1 MHRLVDTVAGKA
13 TQHRTLF
20 RLSHFYGEFHAPFV
34 SGSCRHLKISCASLG
49 ATVDSTLD
57 DAPIILPNGKTTAAP
72 LKPQSKI
79 RPEFIDMTT
88 LIERLRNEL
97 PAVARTGDPINRAV
111 KEKVTR
117 MLQQAKL
124 NPREWQQ
131 HAIFRRG
138 RYTRNI
144 VGYSPNQ
151 FIALLLCWEAGQ
163 QSPIHDHAGAH
174 CFMKML
180 TGRLTEER
188 FDRSEDGGVCMEV
201 TQESHLDA
209 NTLEQSVAFIHDAVG
224 LHRISNPSTTEV
236 AVSLHVYSPP
246 FTQCLIFPPTGGM
259 PKVAPIVSAVL
270 PGAASATGDI
280 PDMYFSQSLCWFCT
294 SLTGIVQNEA
304 ALKPEDVADLL
315 APVELQSLEWS
326 MYCNPAYFSEF
337 QCTMNLVHL
346 DAKFSVVVACWS
358 PGQGVPAHNVGRGR
372 QAWIKVLSGN
382 LSYESFAAGIF
393 GREDVCQR
401 ELPEGSVSIRE
412 ELPQMVH
419 RFENV
424 SNTEP
429 AVSLHV
435 FSPPVTQLCFH
446 TNKGF
451 EKRDIPMLLGQ
462 SGETSRE
469 HLGCLGGRRYLS
481 FGQLAKL
488 LDAEFA
494 RTDASES
501 AITTILRKAV
511 FDRDEWQTCLGGAFI
526 GSQQVSPP
534 GPQRVLLAQ
543 RRDYTL
549 QLAFWGCEH
558 DVGFAHEH
566 LDRRSWTLILQGE
579 LEEKAGMDEH
589 QPTRMAILKEES
601 LSFVDGSQ
609 PFWRRCDSDVP
620 CVSLHLYRPP
630 LLHV

>member
-246 FTQCLIFPPTGGM
+246 FTQCLIFPPTG
-259 PKVAPIVSAVL
+259 
-270 PGAASATGDI
+270 
-280 PDMYFSQSLCWFCT
+280 
-294 SLTGIVQNEA
+294 
-304 ALKPEDVADLL
+304 
-315 APVELQSLEWS
+315 
-326 MYCNPAYFSEF
+326 
-337 QCTMNLVHL
+337 
-346 DAKFSVVVACWS
+346 DAK
-358 PGQGVPAHNVGRGR
+358 
-372 QAWIKVLSGN
+372 
-382 LSYESFAAGIF
+382 
-393 GREDVCQR
+393 
-401 ELPEGSVSIRE
+401 GS
-412 ELPQMVH
+412 
-419 RFENV
+419 
-424 SNTEP
+424 
-429 AVSLHV
+429 
-435 FSPPVTQLCFH
+435 
-446 TNKGF
+446 TN
-451 EKRDIPMLLGQ
+451 
-462 SGETSRE
+462 GECCATRS
-469 HLGCLGGRRYLS
+469 S
-481 FGQLAKL
+481 FGN
-488 LDAEFA
+488 
-494 RTDASES
+494 
-501 AITTILRKAV
+501 
-511 FDRDEWQTCLGGAFI
+511 W
-526 GSQQVSPP
+526 
-534 GPQRVLLAQ
+534 
-543 RRDYTL
+543 
-549 QLAFWGCEH
+549 
-558 DVGFAHEH
+558 
-566 LDRRSWTLILQGE
+566 
-579 LEEKAGMDEH
+579 
-589 QPTRMAILKEES
+589 
-601 LSFVDGSQ
+601 
-609 PFWRRCDSDVP
+609 
-620 CVSLHLYRPP
+620 
-630 LLHV
+630 

>member
-1 MHRLVDTVAGKA
+1 MATVAGN
-13 TQHRTLF
+13 TMQHRALF
-20 RLSHFYGEFHAPFV
+20 RLSHLTGGLHAPCA
-34 SGSCRHLKISCASLG
+34 SGSCRHLKISCASHG
-49 ATVDSTLD
+49 ATVISTLD
-57 DAPIILPNGKTTAAP
+57 DAPMILPNGQKTSAS
-72 LKPQSKI
+72 LKLQSKI
-79 RPEFIDMTT
+79 SPEFIDMTT
-88 LIERLRNEL
+88 LIERLRNEF
-97 PAVARTGDPINRAV
+97 PAVARTGDPINRSV
-111 KEKVTR
+111 KEKVVR

-201 TQESHLDA
+201 TQASHLDA

-224 LHRISNPSTTEV
+224 LHRISNPSNTEV

-259 PKVAPIVSAVL
+259 PKVAPMVSAVL
-270 PGAASATGDI
+270 PGAASAAGEI
-280 PDMYFSQSLCWFCT
+280 PDAYFSQSLCWFCK
-294 SLTGIVQNEA
+294 SLTGVAQSEA
-304 ALKPEDVADLL
+304 ALKPEGVADLL
-315 APVELQSLEWS
+315 APVELRSVEWA

-372 QAWIKVLSGN
+372 QTWIKVMSGN

-393 GREDVCQR
+393 GREDLCQR

-412 ELPQMVH
+412 ELPQRAH
-419 RFENV
+419 RFQNA
-424 SNTEP
+424 SSTEP

-435 FSPPVTQLCFH
+435 FSPPVTRLCFH
-446 TNKGF
+446 TDKGF

-462 SGETSRE
+462 SGEPSRE
-469 HLGCLGGRRYLS
+469 YLGRLAGRRYLS

-488 LDAEFA
+488 LDVEFA
-494 RTDASES
+494 RPDTSES
-501 AITTILRKAV
+501 AVTTILRKAV
-511 FDRDEWQTCLGGAFI
+511 FDRDEWQNCLGGAFI
-526 GSQQVSPP
+526 GSQQIGTP
-534 GPQRVLLAQ
+534 GPQRILLAQ

-558 DVGFAHEH
+558 DVGFSQEH
-566 LDRRSWTLILQGE
+566 YDRSSWTLILEGE
-579 LEEKAGMDEH
+579 LEEKAGMDENR
-589 QPTRMAILKEES
+589 PTRMATLKEES
-601 LSFVDGSQ
+601 LSFVDGSY
-609 PFWRRCDSDVP
+609 PVWRRCDSDVP

-630 LLHV
+630 LLHM